1 MVINLVLKYLM
12 IIYKNFANDRAI
24 MQISHLAAYQIYYAQ
39 KAFWQILWKS
49 DKTTQHRERKQL
61 WAPFA
66 GVIMICPKKIGT

>member
-39 KAFWQILWKS
+39 KAF
-49 DKTTQHRERKQL
+49 
-61 WAPFA
+61 
-66 GVIMICPKKIGT
+66 